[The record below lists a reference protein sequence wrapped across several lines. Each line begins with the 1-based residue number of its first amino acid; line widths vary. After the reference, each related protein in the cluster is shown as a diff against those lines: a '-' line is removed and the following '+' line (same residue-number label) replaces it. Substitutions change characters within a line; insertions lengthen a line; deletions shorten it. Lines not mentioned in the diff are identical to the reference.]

1 MHLMGMRGTFVAA
14 AWFAALTLALLLT
27 PLSVQAAAA
36 QGPARVQQARA
47 GYDYYAVGDVN
58 AKTPGKTS
66 GSLLLAGG
74 GHLADIAFQWF
85 VAEAGY
91 GHIVILAAS
100 GGDEWQD
107 WTYRDI
113 GGVASV
119 QTLVFHSRA
128 PASDPEVL
136 AIIKRADGIFIAGG
150 NQANY
155 VHFWKDTA
163 VADLLNAHVRAGKPI
178 GGTSAGL
185 AILGKWGYGALDNGS
200 ITSNEALRDPAGRA
214 VGLVDE
220 FLTLPQLASTIT
232 DTHFVQR
239 QRLGRL
245 LAFVARLAHD
255 RHTAFV
261 TGLGVDQ
268 DSALLV
274 EANGSARFVSRHP
287 DGHAWVVVPAMMH
300 EVETT
305 GGRPALDAYLKGRLV
320 RGKPLD
326 LPGFVVTGVGA
337 DSRLQ
342 LPSFR
347 VTDPA
352 FEMDV
357 DVSRGQLVRR
367 VTQGQAPD
375 SITE

>member
-1 MHLMGMRGTFVAA
+1 MRGRGLVGKWLAFGLCAMG
-14 AWFAALTLALLLT
+14 AALVPAH
-27 PLSVQAAAA
+27 AAFA
-36 QGPARVQQARA
+36 PAPPRVQEARA
-47 GYDYYAVGDVN
+47 GYDYYAVGDVA
-58 AKTPGKTS
+58 AKTPAKPS
-66 GSLLLAGG
+66 PSLLLAGG
-74 GHLADIAFQWF
+74 GHLADAAFQWF

-119 QTLVFHSRA
+119 QTLVFHARA
-128 PASDPEVL
+128 PASDPVVL
-136 AIIKRADGIFIAGG
+136 DIIRHADGIFVAGG
-150 NQANY
+150 DQAKY
-155 VHFWKDTA
+155 VRYWKDTA
-163 VADLLNAHVRAGKPI
+163 VTDLLNAHVRAGKPI

-185 AILGKWGYGALDNGS
+185 AILGEWGYGALDNGS
-200 ITSNEALRDPAGRA
+200 ITSRQALRDPAGRA

-220 FLTLPQLASTIT
+220 FLTLPQLAATIT

-245 LAFVARLAHD
+245 LAFVARLAND

-287 DGHAWVVVPAMMH
+287 DGHAWVVVPARLR
-300 EVETT
+300 EVEAT
-305 GGRPALDAYLKGRLV
+305 GGRPALAAYLKGRV
-320 RGKPLD
+320 ARGKPLD
-326 LPGFVVTGVGA
+326 LPGFVVTGIGT
-337 DSRLQ
+337 DSRLH
-342 LPSFR
+342 LPSYQ
-347 VTDPA
+347 VVDPA
-352 FEMDV
+352 FEMHV
-357 DVSRGQLVRR
+357 DVANGEPAAE
-367 VTQGQAPD
+367 VTQGKAPD
-375 SITE
+375 AAIE